1 MGLLKSSKK
10 PARVT
15 YKYECSIRGF
25 KFNHDF
31 AIMLYIE
38 SEASDE
44 DDDDDNTGVIIG
56 AVVGGTLLFI
66 LVVLVLFI
74 VIYVLFH
81 HRTQGE

>member
-1 MGLLKSSKK
+1 MCEAHSHAYHLVYLLFKV
-10 PARVT
+10 A

-25 KFNHDF
+25 VFNYDF

-74 VIYVLFH
+74 II
-81 HRTQGE
+81 